1 MKDDI
6 APMKEQNTVL
16 KKKIIKHD
24 IKLHDNRNKMF

>member
-16 KKKIIKHD
+16 KKIIKHD